1 MPEIDALVDD
11 LTNRY
16 PHLVLE
22 LSGPWRDEHDLV
34 SDSPWISNFKNRSRL
49 LQYVHPGSS
58 GSTMLHALKA
68 GLEYLDGHA
77 DEPAVRNH
85 DSTVEPVPTPR

>member
-1 MPEIDALVDD
+1 MSEIDALVDD
-11 LTNRY
+11 LANRY

-22 LSGPWRDEHDLV
+22 LSGPWRDENDHV
-34 SDSPWISNFKNRSRL
+34 SESSWISNFKNRSKL

-58 GSTMLHALKA
+58 GSTMLQALKA
-68 GLEYLDGHA
+68 GLEYLDRHA

-85 DSTVEPVPTPR
+85 DSTAEAVPTPR